1 MIKLVFFFLI
11 CEFYTNFMNFVGDS
25 AEKIEVDPENFEI
38 ISILS
43 GYIELVFKIS
53 FIQLSYIFC
62 LDNHKY
68 Q

>member
-1 MIKLVFFFLI
+1 
-11 CEFYTNFMNFVGDS
+11 MNFVGDS

-62 LDNHKY
+62 LDNDKY
-68 Q
+68 QQS

>member
-1 MIKLVFFFLI
+1 
-11 CEFYTNFMNFVGDS
+11 MNFVGDS

-53 FIQLSYIFC
+53 FIQLS
-62 LDNHKY
+62 
-68 Q
+68 

>member
-43 GYIELVFKIS
+43 GYI
-53 FIQLSYIFC
+53 
-62 LDNHKY
+62 
-68 Q
+68 

>member
-1 MIKLVFFFLI
+1 MIEILWYWIRPSKYDKVSVFFLI

-43 GYIELVFKIS
+43 GYI
-53 FIQLSYIFC
+53 
-62 LDNHKY
+62 
-68 Q
+68 